1 MSIPKVVGK
10 TFVNIR
16 ESFLRMKQ
24 QCGGCSN
31 LAIGMAK
38 TQRKASSQS
47 ASKPKLTSSSKK
59 GAKKHP
65 RKRAWMWLF
74 GLAPLL
80 GIAGLVT
87 LASFRDLPN
96 TETLANPKT
105 ELATRVYS
113 SDGRVIG
120 RYYSENRADARYDE
134 LPQNLVNA
142 LISTEDARFESHS
155 GIDFIGLTRAIVYLG
170 QRGGGSTVT
179 QQLAKQ
185 LFTDQYD
192 RTSWLERAFLQK
204 PKEWIIAARLERFY
218 TKGEIIALYLN
229 RYDFLNQAVGIKS
242 AANIYFDKNVDEL
255 ALHEAAMLVGM
266 LKNSSLYN
274 PLRRPES
281 VQNRRN
287 VVFSQMARY
296 DLLTDDEVDSL
307 QALPLGLSYQRVSHD
322 AGPAPYFREILRAE
336 LKTLLRNKDA
346 SGDWLIHQADGS
358 PYDLYRDGIQVHTT
372 IDSRLQKAAEAA
384 VHEHLGGE
392 LQATLNRD
400 LRSRSSSEWPFYEG
414 IERADREG
422 IINSAIKRSK
432 RYLRYAGKECPEC
445 ERPGFYIDK
454 SSDDSGDTWVC
465 DAEKGG
471 CSHTWHRPTQKEI
484 DQQFRKPVN
493 MKVFTHRGPRDTTL
507 SPLDSILYHK
517 SLLHAGLMS
526 IEPQTGHI
534 KAWVGGIDYRFFKYD
549 NVSQSRRQVGS
560 IFKPFVYATALRH
573 GMSRCSELPNQRICV
588 EMPGD
593 QPDWCPDNSDFE
605 YGEVVN
611 LEYALANSMN
621 TISAK
626 LIKDFG
632 PERVIQLAHALGIE
646 SEIPAVPSIALGSA
660 QLTLKEITVAN
671 AALVN
676 GGVHISPTIIAR
688 IEDKYGNVIWTP
700 EPEMRQGLDK
710 RTAYTIVDM
719 MKGVVDGAYNRETG
733 QRKGTGIRLRMDLDR
748 RKYDG
753 IEVPMAGKTGTTQ
766 NHTDGWFLGMT
777 PDLVTGV
784 WVGAQDP
791 TVRFSTITNG
801 QGANTALPIYGYY
814 MKAAYANPAIGLS
827 TADFA
832 RPEGMG
838 VDSLDCKQLYE
849 LQQATFGGSG
859 FDDEDLFE

>member
-1 MSIPKVVGK
+1 MS
-10 TFVNIR
+10 FVNMR
-16 ESFLRMKQ
+16 ERFRGMKP

-38 TQRKASSQS
+38 TQRKSTPKSTA
-47 ASKPKLTSSSKK
+47 KPKAGSKGK
-59 GAKKHP
+59 QIGKKYP
-65 RKRAWMWLF
+65 RQRAWMWLL
-74 GLAPLL
+74 GLAPLM
-80 GIAGLVT
+80 GIAGLVV

-120 RYYSENRADARYDE
+120 RYYSENRADARFDE
-134 LPQNLVNA
+134 LPEILVNA

-192 RTSWLERAFLQK
+192 RTFWLERVLLQK

-242 AANIYFDKNVDEL
+242 AANIYFDKKVEEL
-255 ALHEAAMLVGM
+255 DLHEAAMLVGM

-281 VQNRRN
+281 VQNRRD
-287 VVFSQMARY
+287 VVFKQMARY
-296 DLLTDDEVDSL
+296 DLLTAEEVDSL
-307 QALPLGLSYQRVSHD
+307 MQLPLGLDYQRVSHD
-322 AGPAPYFREILRAE
+322 AGTAPYFREILRGE
-336 LKTLLRNKDA
+336 LKKLLGNKDA
-346 SGDWLIHQADGS
+346 TGDWLIHQADGS

-372 IDSRLQKAAEAA
+372 IDSRLQKAAEEA
-384 VHEHLGGE
+384 VHEHLGNE

-414 IERADREG
+414 IERADRER
-422 IINSAIKRSK
+422 IINSAIKQST
-432 RYLRYAGKECPEC
+432 RYLRYAGKQCPEC

-454 SSDDSGDTWVC
+454 STDDSGDTWTC

-471 CSHTWHRPTQKEI
+471 CSHTWHRPSKKEI
-484 DQQFRKPVN
+484 DRSFREPAK
-493 MKVFTHRGPRDTTL
+493 MKVFTHQGPRDTTL
-507 SPLDSILYHK
+507 TPLDSILYHK

-526 IEPQTGHI
+526 IEPKTGHI
-534 KAWVGGIDYRFFKYD
+534 KAWVGGIDYRYFKYD

-593 QPDWCPDNSDFE
+593 QPDWCPDNSDFK

-632 PERVIQLAHALGIE
+632 PERVIELAHALGIE
-646 SEIPAVPSIALGSA
+646 SEIPAVPSIALGAA

-700 EPEMRQGLDK
+700 EPEIRQGLDK
-710 RTAYTIVDM
+710 RSAYTVVDM
-719 MKGVVDGAYNRETG
+719 MKGVVDGAYNAETG
-733 QRKGTGIRLRMDLDR
+733 KRKGTGIRLRMDVER

-753 IEVPMAGKTGTTQ
+753 IKVPMAGKTGTTQ

-777 PDLVTGV
+777 PELVTGV
-784 WVGAQDP
+784 WVGALDP
-791 TVRFSTITNG
+791 TVRFSTIANG

-814 MKAAYANPAIGLS
+814 MKSAYANTALNLS
-827 TADFA
+827 TADFD

-838 VDSLDCKQLYE
+838 LDSLDCRQLKE
-849 LQQATFGGSG
+849 LQQATFGGAG

>member
-1 MSIPKVVGK
+1 
-10 TFVNIR
+10 
-16 ESFLRMKQ
+16 
-24 QCGGCSN
+24 
-31 LAIGMAK
+31 MAK
-38 TQRKASSQS
+38 KQS
-47 ASKPKLTSSSKK
+47 KVSPRTNSKTKSSKA
-59 GAKKHP
+59 AKP
-65 RKRAWMWLF
+65 RKRLFRRQRAWIWLL
-74 GLAPLL
+74 GLSPLL

-87 LASFRDLPN
+87 LASFRDLPR

-134 LPQNLVNA
+134 LPRVLIDA
-142 LISTEDARFESHS
+142 LISTEDARFQSHS
-155 GIDFIGLTRAIVYLG
+155 GIDFIGLARAIAYLG

-192 RTSWLERAFLQK
+192 RTFWLERVLLQK

-242 AANIYFDKNVDEL
+242 AANIYFDKKVEEL
-255 ALHEAAMLVGM
+255 SLHEAAMLVGM

-274 PLRRPES
+274 PLRRPEA

-287 VVFSQMARY
+287 VVFHQMERY
-296 DLLTDDEVDSL
+296 ELLTTDEVDSL
-307 QALPLGLSYQRVSHD
+307 KVLPLGLNYQRVSHD

-336 LKTLLRNKDA
+336 LKTLLKKKDA
-346 SGDWLIHQADGS
+346 SGDWLLHQADGS

-372 IDSRLQKAAEAA
+372 LDSRLQKAAEEA
-384 VHEHLGGE
+384 VHTHLGGE
-392 LQATLNRD
+392 LQATFNRD
-400 LRSRSSSEWPFYEG
+400 LQTRSSSEWPFYEG
-414 IERADREG
+414 IERADRDR
-422 IINSAIKRSK
+422 IVNSAIKRSK
-432 RYLRYAGKECPEC
+432 RSLRYLGKQCPEC

-454 SSDDSGDTWVC
+454 SSNESGDTWTC

-471 CSHTWHRPTQKEI
+471 CSHTWNRPSKKEMNRL
-484 DQQFRKPVN
+484 FREPVN
-493 MKVFTHRGPRDTTL
+493 MKVFTHQGPRDTVL

-526 IEPQTGHI
+526 VEPQTGHI
-534 KAWVGGIDYRFFKYD
+534 KAWVGGVDYRFFKYD
-549 NVSQSRRQVGS
+549 NVAQSRRQVGS
-560 IFKPFVYATALRH
+560 IFKPFLYATALRH

-593 QPDWCPDNSDFE
+593 QEDWCPDNSDFE

-632 PERVIQLAHALGIE
+632 PERVIQLARALGIE
-646 SEIPAVPSIALGSA
+646 SKIPAVPSIALGSA

-671 AALVN
+671 ASLVN
-676 GGVHISPTIIAR
+676 GGVYVAPTIIAR

-700 EPEMRQGLDK
+700 DPEISQGLDS

-719 MKGVVDGAYNRETG
+719 MKGVVDGAYNQETNK
-733 QRKGTGIRLRMDLDR
+733 RKGTGIRLRMDLER

-753 IEVPMAGKTGTTQ
+753 IYVPMAGKTGTTQ
-766 NHTDGWFLGMT
+766 NHTDGWFMGMT
-777 PDLVTGV
+777 PELVTGV

-814 MKAAYANPAIGLS
+814 MKSAYANESLGLS
-827 TADFA
+827 TADFE
-832 RPEGMG
+832 RPAGLG
-838 VDSLDCKQLYE
+838 LDSLDCKQLYE
-849 LQQATFGGSG
+849 LQQATFGGEG